1 MCRQVV
7 LQQSLFLAVLGYVPG
22 LLISLGL
29 YALTA
34 AQAHLPMDMTWP
46 RVLGVF
52 ALAVAMCSLSGLLA
66 LRKVRAADPAEL
78 F

>member
-1 MCRQVV
+1 MPPDELSQAEIR
-7 LQQSLFLAVLGYVPG
+7 SAAAE
-22 LLISLGL
+22 IEI
-29 YALTA
+29 ALTA

-46 RVLGVF
+46 RMLGVF
-52 ALAVAMCSLSGLLA
+52 ALAVTMCSLSGLLA